1 MRKIIGC
8 LLVIAF
14 MAGSCLKKENGCR
27 FNDSNVMAPA
37 NEIAMVESYLSANS
51 ITTATRH
58 SNGMYYQV
66 ISLGAGGTPHL
77 CSQVKVA
84 YVGKLTNGTIFD
96 QSSSEV
102 FTLGGLIEGWKKGIP
117 LIQKGGSIK
126 LYIPPTL
133 GYGQVDVRDPNTNA
147 IVVPANSVLVFEIT
161 LSDIG

>member
-8 LLVIAF
+8 LVVIAL
-14 MAGSCLKKENGCR
+14 MAGSCLKKDGGCN
-27 FNDSNVMAPA
+27 FSDTNVVAPD
-37 NEIAMVESYLSANS
+37 NEVAMVESFLSANS
-51 ITTATRH
+51 ITTATKH
-58 SNGMYYQV
+58 ASGMYFQV
-66 ISLGAGGTPHL
+66 VNAGSGGAPHL
-77 CSQVKVA
+77 CSKVKVA

-96 QSSSEV
+96 QSSSVV

-133 GYGQVDVRDPNTNA
+133 GYGNVDVRDKYTNA

>member
-14 MAGSCLKKENGCR
+14 MASSCLKKESGCR
-27 FNDSNVMAPA
+27 FNESNVVAPA
-37 NEIAMVESYLSANS
+37 NEVAMVESYLSANS
-51 ITTATRH
+51 IAATKH
-58 SNGMYYQV
+58 PSGMYYQV
-66 ISLGAGGTPHL
+66 LSLGSGGSPHL

-117 LIQKGGSIK
+117 LIQKGGSIM

-133 GYGQVDVRDPNTNA
+133 GYGQVDVRDRQTNA

-161 LSDIG
+161 LDDIG

>member
-14 MAGSCLKKENGCR
+14 MAGSCLKKEGGCGYK
-27 FNDSNVMAPA
+27 DSNVIAPS

-51 ITTATRH
+51 ITGATKH
-58 SNGMYYQV
+58 ASGMYYQV
-66 ISLGAGGTPHL
+66 VNLGAGGTPHL
-77 CSQVKVA
+77 CSQVQVA

-96 QSSSEV
+96 QSSSGV

-133 GYGQVDVRDPNTNA
+133 GYGQVDVRDKTTNA

-161 LSDIG
+161 LSEIH